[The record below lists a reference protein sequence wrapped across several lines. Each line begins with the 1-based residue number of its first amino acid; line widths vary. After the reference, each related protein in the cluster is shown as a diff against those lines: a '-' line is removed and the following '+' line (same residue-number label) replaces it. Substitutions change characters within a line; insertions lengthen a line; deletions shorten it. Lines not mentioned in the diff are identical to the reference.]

1 MDTNALQSRKRAAQG
16 AKAKAGGLPG
26 EHSQRCDAR
35 FRQQP
40 EGNGR
45 AEAPLFVTLLAKTP
59 GLGFVVRLDWRL
71 IAPIRACAHS
81 VNRP

>member
-1 MDTNALQSRKRAAQG
+1 MDMNALQSRKCAAQG
-16 AKAKAGGLPG
+16 AKAKAGRAPG
-26 EHSQRCDAR
+26 EPLQRSDVH

-45 AEAPLFVTLLAKTP
+45 HEAPLVVALLAKTP

-71 IAPIRACAHS
+71 ISPVRVHAHS
-81 VNRP
+81 FNRP